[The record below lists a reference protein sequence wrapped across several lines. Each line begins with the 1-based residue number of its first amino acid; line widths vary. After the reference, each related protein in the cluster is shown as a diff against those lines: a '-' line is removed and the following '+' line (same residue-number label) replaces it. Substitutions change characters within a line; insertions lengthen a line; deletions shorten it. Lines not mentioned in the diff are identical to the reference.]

1 MGPGY
6 HWTQMVHEGPE
17 HQVILMILQGPEY
30 HYIPEV
36 REVRTTAMI
45 RIVTITMMVMMIRIT
60 VVEKLNDSIVEEE
73 ENVI

>member
-1 MGPGY
+1 
-6 HWTQMVHEGPE
+6 MVHEGPE

-45 RIVTITMMVMMIRIT
+45 RIVTITMVVMMIRIT
-60 VVEKLNDSIVEEE
+60 VIEKFNNSIVEEK
-73 ENVI
+73 ENVIQFLLFL

>member
-1 MGPGY
+1 
-6 HWTQMVHEGPE
+6 MVHEDPE
-17 HQVILMILQGPEY
+17 HQVFQTVLQGPEY

-60 VVEKLNDSIVEEE
+60 VVEKLNNSIVEEE

>member
-36 REVRTTAMI
+36 REVRATAMI
-45 RIVTITMMVMMIRIT
+45 RIVITMMVMMIRIT
-60 VVEKLNDSIVEEE
+60 VVEKLNNSIVKEE

>member
-1 MGPGY
+1 
-6 HWTQMVHEGPE
+6 MVHEGPE

-36 REVRTTAMI
+36 REVRATAMI

-60 VVEKLNDSIVEEE
+60 VVEKLNNSIVKEE

>member
-1 MGPGY
+1 
-6 HWTQMVHEGPE
+6 MVHEGPE

-60 VVEKLNDSIVEEE
+60 VVEKLNNIIVEEE